1 MNAIVPFALLFLAG
15 PPPDL
20 ASRRALRQEIC
31 RLSEEAEQLVEELEN
46 ARHPSEWPLL
56 TQLVSGEP
64 REDRPSLEGVT
75 LAGVGEVYGPD
86 KAFLAAVGFA
96 PLGGGG
102 PSSEMAAFEWGS
114 AFRREGTRWEL
125 EHFGGLELLEAALS
139 GSPRERRISRR
150 AGLPLDRF
158 PAFLLAARRYQPERF
173 AQAQKN
179 GDAAL
184 AAAIVEET
192 LAGFSL
198 LRFSEVL
205 SSLQEPSPRFI
216 ELVRMG
222 KQARD
227 HDRTVMTFDLLEAG
241 KWKKEKL
248 VLVEEGDGWVILETY
263 SNQAERTMAQV
274 RTLATAIEAYAVDND
289 AYPQAPTVTML
300 EPLLVP
306 TYIASLPASDAWG
319 TPLEYTAGADGK
331 SYRIRSAGSDRRFQP
346 TRAPGRSSKT
356 EDDLIYEDGTFLAWW
371 EEGDGS
377 ETPPRQ

>member
-1 MNAIVPFALLFLAG
+1 MNAIVPFALLFLAS
-15 PPPDL
+15 PPRGEDL

-31 RLSEEAEQLVEELEN
+31 RLSEEAEQLLEELES

-56 TQLVSGEP
+56 TQLVSAEP

-75 LAGVGEVYGPD
+75 LEGVGELYGPD
-86 KAFLAAVGFA
+86 KAFLAAVGFV
-96 PLGGGG
+96 PLGDRG
-102 PSSEMAAFEWGS
+102 PSSEMAVFEWVS

-125 EHFGGLELLEAALS
+125 ERLGGPELLEAALDR
-139 GSPRERRISRR
+139 SPRERRISRR

-173 AQAQKN
+173 ARAQKN
-179 GDAAL
+179 ADPAL
-184 AAAIVEET
+184 GAAIVEET
-192 LAGFSL
+192 LAGYSL

-205 SSLQEPSPRFI
+205 SSLQDPSPRSI

-222 KQARD
+222 KPARD
-227 HDRTVMTFDLLEAG
+227 EDRTVVTFDILEGG

-248 VLVEEGDGWVILETY
+248 VLVEEADGWVILETY

-289 AYPQAPTVTML
+289 VYPQAPTVTML

-306 TYIASLPASDAWG
+306 TYIATLPAADAWG
-319 TPLEYTAGADGK
+319 TPLVYTAAADGK
-331 SYRIRSAGSDRRFQP
+331 SYRIRSAGSDRKFQT
-346 TRAPGRSSKT
+346 TRAPGKSSKT

-371 EEGDGS
+371 EEGEHNPS
-377 ETPPRQ
+377 P